1 MSDSEYGQFSDVGEA
16 EVTRAIGQEWTEEF
30 MHFSGSDVIIVGG
43 GPSGLMAAKEL
54 SERGVQT
61 MVVEK
66 NNYLGGGFWLGGFL
80 MNKVTVRS
88 PAHHV
93 LDGLDVDYKQSRD
106 SEGLYVANGPEACS
120 GLIKAAC
127 DAGAKMQNMTEFTD
141 IVVRED
147 HRVGGIVMNWTPVHA
162 LPREITC
169 VDPIAVEADLVIDAT
184 GHDAVA
190 VSKLQERGVLNA
202 PGIEHADEHN
212 TGMDQT
218 GDDSYGAPGHDSPGH
233 DSMWV
238 GESEDAVVEHTG
250 LAHDGL
256 VVTGM
261 ATATTYGLPRMGP
274 TFGAMLLSG
283 KRAAQAAIDELGV
296 DAEDVDMTTTASPA
310 DD

>member
-1 MSDSEYGQFSDVGEA
+1 MSQDSFDQFSDVGEA

-30 MHFSGSDVIIVGG
+30 MDFSDSDVIIVGG

-54 SERGVQT
+54 AERGVQV

-80 MNKVTVRS
+80 MNKVTVRD
-88 PAHHV
+88 PAEQV
-93 LDGLDVDYKQSRD
+93 LDELDVSYKQSQD

-127 DAGAKMQNMTEFTD
+127 DAGAKIQNMTEFTD

-169 VDPIAVEADLVIDAT
+169 VDPIAVEGDLVIDAT

-190 VSKLQERGVLNA
+190 VTKLHERGVLDA
-202 PGIEHADEHN
+202 PGIGHADEHN
-212 TGMDQT
+212 TGMDNTDADQ
-218 GDDSYGAPGHDSPGH
+218 YGAPGHDSPGH

-274 TFGAMLLSG
+274 TFGAMLVSG
-283 KRAAQAAIDELGV
+283 KRAAQVALDELDV
-296 DAEDVDMTTTASPA
+296 DAPDVEMTTRAEPA